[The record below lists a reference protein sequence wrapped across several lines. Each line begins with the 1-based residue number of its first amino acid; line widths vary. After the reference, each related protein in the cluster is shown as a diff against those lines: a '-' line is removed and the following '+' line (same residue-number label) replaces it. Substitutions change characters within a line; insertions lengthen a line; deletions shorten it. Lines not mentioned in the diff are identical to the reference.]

1 MLSPFHCV
9 WLFATLWTIAHQAPL
24 IHAILQARILEWLPC
39 PPPGD
44 LSNPGIK
51 PASPALQ
58 ADSLLLSHR
67 GRELLLHSDYQ
78 TLLSKRIIILQ
89 NIFYLPSLKTLLS
102 NRKKKKKRKTIYRA
116 TTVLAARESPSGIK
130 FLVFPVNVKEYIWI
144 SNKKILVRGVYVKT
158 DKCGK
163 IKKAEEWT
171 EGKRHGFGLWLAFPW
186 SSGVKSSACQQME
199 SYPGPES

>member
-1 MLSPFHCV
+1 MHFHSICRFFFSFVIWCCVNRFFRNFHQDRWSIPFTMHACMLSPFHCV

-102 NRKKKKKRKTIYRA
+102 NRKKKKKK
-116 TTVLAARESPSGIK
+116 
-130 FLVFPVNVKEYIWI
+130 KEDNLQ
-144 SNKKILVRGVYVKT
+144 SNNCL
-158 DKCGK
+158 
-163 IKKAEEWT
+163 
-171 EGKRHGFGLWLAFPW
+171 
-186 SSGVKSSACQQME
+186 SS
-199 SYPGPES
+199 